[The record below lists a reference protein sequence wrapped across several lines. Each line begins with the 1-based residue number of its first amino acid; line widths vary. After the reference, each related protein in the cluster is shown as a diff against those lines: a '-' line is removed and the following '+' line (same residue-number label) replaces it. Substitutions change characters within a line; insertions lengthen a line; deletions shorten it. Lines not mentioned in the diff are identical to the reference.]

1 MLLRNKDMK
10 RPHLNEVKGFA
21 IKDIFAPGQMVVT
34 MSPGQ
39 WDEFLELAYNKFALL
54 VELDDN
60 EIPTKGFR
68 KQVA

>member
-1 MLLRNKDMK
+1 MK
-10 RPHLNEVKGFA
+10 RPHLDEVQGFTH
-21 IKDIFAPGQMVVT
+21 KDIFAPGQMVVT

-39 WDEFLELAYNKFALL
+39 WDELLEWAYNNFALL
-54 VELDDN
+54 VEMDDD